1 MSDDGNIT
9 YQIRLCKPVIA
20 NGQSDHSCHGDTSV
34 CMHYKNGTVMS
45 GGNFS
50 TESKSSQ
57 GTEKGELWLVM
68 TGDPCLDPPETI
80 CPLCW
85 VSNVD
90 QHWYVSFKAPSC
102 AIIFVSPAINSS
114 KTLLKVLSNLLHSE
128 QPKLYGV
135 LAVLS
140 AKGLKTVAPSV

>member
-9 YQIRLCKPVIA
+9 YQISLCKPVIA

-68 TGDPCLDPPETI
+68 TGDPCLESLGDNM
-80 CPLCW
+80 
-85 VSNVD
+85 S
-90 QHWYVSFKAPSC
+90 
-102 AIIFVSPAINSS
+102 
-114 KTLLKVLSNLLHSE
+114 TLL
-128 QPKLYGV
+128 
-135 LAVLS
+135 
-140 AKGLKTVAPSV
+140 GLKCGPALVCII